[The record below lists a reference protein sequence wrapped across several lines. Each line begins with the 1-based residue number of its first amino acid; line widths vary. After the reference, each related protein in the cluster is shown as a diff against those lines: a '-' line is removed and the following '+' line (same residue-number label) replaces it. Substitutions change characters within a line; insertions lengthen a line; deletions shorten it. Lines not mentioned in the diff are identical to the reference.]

1 MQYTGCLNHNLKEE
15 KISDIVER
23 KHSTKILIRRDQ
35 LTKQE
40 DFENEWM
47 YILLSIYFALYTR
60 LFYMKIIFLPEP
72 QFS

>member
-23 KHSTKILIRRDQ
+23 KQHKNLDNQ